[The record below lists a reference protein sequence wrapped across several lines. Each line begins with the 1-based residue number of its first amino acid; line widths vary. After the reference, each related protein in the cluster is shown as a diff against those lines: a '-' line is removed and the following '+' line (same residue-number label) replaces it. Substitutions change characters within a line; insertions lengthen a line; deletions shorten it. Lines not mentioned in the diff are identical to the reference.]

1 MDESA
6 TILIIDDDAGM
17 RLTLS
22 RILAT
27 EGYRVVC
34 ADNGLSGIAVAQD
47 QPVDF
52 ALVDYRMT
60 GLNGGQVCASLN
72 DIRPGMVVYMTTA
85 HVTDEA
91 AESAVASGASGILFK
106 PLNIP
111 ALLALIADKTSAS
124 QAKATAQGGA
134 S

>member
-1 MDESA
+1 MGESA

-22 RILAT
+22 RILAS
-27 EGYRVVC
+27 EGYRVVS
-34 ADNGLSGIAVAQD
+34 ADNGLSGIAAAQD
-47 QPVDF
+47 QLVDF

-60 GLNGGQVCASLN
+60 GLNGGQVCASLSQ
-72 DIRPGMVVYMTTA
+72 IRPEMVVYMTTA

-91 AESAVASGASGILFK
+91 AESAVANGASGILFK
-106 PLNIP
+106 PINIP
-111 ALLALIADKTSAS
+111 ALLALIAEETSAS
-124 QAKATAQGGA
+124 CAQATAQGGV